1 MFSNYSVV
9 GIYMQNQIQINQ
21 KLMERE
27 DRLVE
32 IFDMERQ
39 INGILGGEPF
49 PLAPPD
55 TLPSRQKR
63 KKPKRKAAPKKAA
76 PLRVRK
82 LEPETETAYRIEY
95 QQNEEICIEIHT
107 DPRPLALLLNTPLP
121 NLGIQRIETVQPT
134 ADGEWNA
141 VEILFEAIPDEDA

>member
-1 MFSNYSVV
+1 MN
-9 GIYMQNQIQINQ
+9 NQIQINQ

-32 IFDMERQ
+32 IFDLERQ
-39 INGILGGEPF
+39 INGILGGEPY

-82 LEPETETAYRIEY
+82 LDPETESAYRIEY
-95 QQNEEICIEIHT
+95 QQNDETCVEIHT

-121 NLGIQRIETVQPT
+121 TLGIQRLETVQAT
-134 ADGEWNA
+134 DDGEWNT
-141 VEILFEAIPDEDA
+141 VETLFEAVPALDIAQSVA